1 MGYISALTYYLLLL
15 RHCVRKGR
23 IAYHCVRAMCHQ
35 NTESQDYKN
44 TDVKA
49 LKQPA
54 LFSIAATILI
64 WCSDTG
70 DCEYPHSCV
79 RTANFFDTRRAVY
92 NVDIMHGTKEIR
104 ALRGATRYL
113 AAVSGH
119 SMHLLIRRHQPQ
131 MGRDVTH

>member
-35 NTESQDYKN
+35 NTETQDYKN

-54 LFSIAATILI
+54 VFSTAATIFDMVLRHRGLWI
-64 WCSDTG
+64 SKT
-70 DCEYPHSCV
+70 CV